1 MFTGYR
7 HVQLRSSSN
16 QPLDLSTLFVC
27 CKLEDDSWGVH
38 TAADAAAT
46 SELRGGVDA
55 AWPVKKTSAR
65 SGAGSTV
72 VRPRDDRQ
80 SVSISRRQ
88 RGSFEP
94 NNTTILTFHILAV
107 VCWNFSEY
115 SSSKSLRAVVLRFIL
130 SLSLS
135 LPNLFS
141 SLYLTIHTFDD
152 LYLITKPF

>member
-1 MFTGYR
+1 MTFVLAMFTGYR

-55 AWPVKKTSAR
+55 AWPAKKTSAR

-72 VRPRDDRQ
+72 VRPRNDSL
-80 SVSISRRQ
+80 SVLALDKEVCLNLIVQ
-88 RGSFEP
+88 LF
-94 NNTTILTFHILAV
+94 LTVQIYRMLCAATFQA
-107 VCWNFSEY
+107 
-115 SSSKSLRAVVLRFIL
+115 IL
-130 SLSLS
+130 SL
-135 LPNLFS
+135 
-141 SLYLTIHTFDD
+141 
-152 LYLITKPF
+152 